1 MKFPLR
7 REKSITLKNRE
18 NLLGYGFMS
27 IWLIGF
33 LVFTLYPL
41 IYALYLSFNLVTIPA
56 EGIKT
61 KWIGLDNFRRAF
73 SIDRQMIIALGDFL
87 KEALIMIMVINVFA
101 LIFALILNMNI
112 KGRGFFRVIFFLPV
126 IVASGPVITELENQN
141 VLVMPGIAN
150 FRVIQL
156 LISIFGRQFGT
167 LIVDVFSQLIK
178 MFWFS
183 GVQIIVFLA
192 VLQKMSPEIYEA
204 ASIDGASSWE
214 KFWKITLPSLK
225 PIILINLIYTFI
237 MLATFDNNEVIKEIK
252 QNMFSIV
259 ANEGFGYAASQ
270 AWIYFIVLLFVVGI
284 LFLLFT
290 IQRGE
295 KPKVSFY
302 TEGFVYNTTRYEY
315 KDTFFNTNPHAIKA
329 KKYLVGT
336 TARQGVLVRGFI
348 YLLISV
354 VAFAFM
360 YPFLTLLLQ
369 SFQSPLDVL
378 NPTVGLI
385 PRSLYLGNYNKV
397 FTIIN
402 FGRSV
407 LESLYYSILPAI
419 AQTVAC
425 AITGYG
431 LSRFNFKGKK
441 VLLIIILS
449 TFIIP
454 PQVIMIPTYIFY
466 KRLGEFLTG
475 LFGFKITIL
484 NSVFAFLLPA
494 LFGQGLKSAIFIFI
508 FYQFF
513 RMVPKVL
520 DEAAS
525 IDGAGPLRIFFRI
538 AIPLAIPAII
548 VVFLFS
554 TVWYWNETYLTSL
567 YIQNAKTLP
576 IELSRF
582 AATFRNIYPQN
593 GNNLGENF
601 QDMWSEAV
609 LMAGTLVS
617 LLPLLIMYFIL
628 QRWFVQGVERT
639 GITGE

>member
-1 MKFPLR
+1 MRHSKHITLAR
-7 REKSITLKNRE
+7 RETR
-18 NLLGYGFMS
+18 LGYSFMS
-27 IWLIGF
+27 IWIIGF
-33 LVFTLYPL
+33 IIFTLYPL
-41 IYALYLSFNLVTIPA
+41 IYSLYLSFNLVTIPA
-56 EGIKT
+56 EGIQT
-61 KWIGLDNFRRAF
+61 KWIGLENFRRAI
-73 SIDRQMIIALGDFL
+73 SVDRVMITALWDFL
-87 KEALIMIMVINVFA
+87 KKALIMIMVINVFA

-112 KGRGFFRVIFFLPV
+112 KGRSFFRVVFFLPV
-126 IVASGPVITELENQN
+126 IVASGPVIKELGNQN

-150 FRVIQL
+150 FRVVQL
-156 LISIFGRQFGT
+156 LMNIFGQKFGT
-167 LIVDVFSQLIK
+167 LVVDIFSQLIK

-237 MLATFDNNEVIKEIK
+237 MLATFDDNEVITEIK
-252 QNMFSIV
+252 NNMFSIV
-259 ANEGFGYAASQ
+259 PNEGFGYAASQ
-270 AWIYFIVLLFVVGI
+270 AWIYFIVLLLVVGI
-284 LFLLFT
+284 LFLVFT

-315 KDTFFNTNPHAIKA
+315 KETFFNTNHYALKA
-329 KKYLVGT
+329 RKYLIGSSN
-336 TARQGVLVRGFI
+336 RQGLLVRGFI

-354 VAFAFM
+354 VAFAFL
-360 YPFLTLLLQ
+360 YPFITLLLK

-385 PRSLYLGNYNKV
+385 PTSLYTGNYDKA
-397 FTIIN
+397 FKIIN
-402 FGRSV
+402 FKKSL

-419 AQTVAC
+419 AQTIAC
-425 AITGYG
+425 AITGYA
-431 LSRFNFKGKK
+431 LARFKFKGKN
-441 VLLIIILS
+441 VLFIIILS

-466 KRLGEFLTG
+466 KRFGEILTN
-475 LFGFKITIL
+475 LLGFKITIL

-494 LFGQGLKSAIFIFI
+494 LLGQGLKSAIFIFI

-525 IDGAGPLRIFFRI
+525 IDGAGPLYIFFKI
-538 AIPLAIPAII
+538 AIPLAVPAII

-567 YIQNAKTLP
+567 YIPNARTLP
-576 IELSRF
+576 VELSRF

-593 GNNLGENF
+593 GNNIGENF
-601 QDMWSEAV
+601 QNMWSEAV

-617 LLPLLIMYFIL
+617 LLPLLVIYFLL
-628 QRWFVQGVERT
+628 QRWFVQGIERT